1 MKAHKIAFTTSAIIL
16 GATSTFVILM
26 LSGFIFPYGSVEFGN
41 WAMWFGAIF
50 SGVASVGAI
59 AAAIF
64 TRSTIKFLTQQH
76 DKQQELQKVHQYQS
90 HKAEFYQLLD
100 DIEGLVNNKI
110 KFTSKLPLYRSIFPD
125 NSFSNTDLQ
134 ANKENSSLLD
144 VVKLWNE
151 LCVNLHTQTN
161 NSTFDAEEF
170 NNKFSQKIDE
180 LQIKLHMKRVD
191 KSTFGDVYFY
201 NVGIAEPR
209 KLFNTIDAYFDL
221 HKTREILS
229 HLLHFAGLDHI
240 ILKREIDGPFT
251 NAFVMYHIRNQNQSY
266 VINKEQDYLKIYEA
280 CGKYLCFLN
289 NREHSNINLIHQCM
303 TYTMTLHNVLDLLS
317 NEKTQQQL
325 RVLLL
330 DDCQKFV
337 SKPELSQYH
346 KAAYDIIK
354 QLS

>member
-1 MKAHKIAFTTSAIIL
+1 MKTHKIAFTTSAIIL

-26 LSGFIFPYGSVEFGN
+26 LSGFIFPYGSIEFGN

-50 SGVASVGAI
+50 SGVASAGAI

-64 TRSTIKFLTQQH
+64 TRSTIKFLTHQH
-76 DKQQELQKVHQYQS
+76 EQQQELQKVQQYQS

-100 DIEGLVNNKI
+100 DIEGVVNNKI
-110 KFTSKLPLYRSIFPD
+110 KFISKLPLYRSIFPD
-125 NSFSNTDLQ
+125 NSFSNTDLH

-144 VVKLWNE
+144 VVNLWNE

-170 NNKFSQKIDE
+170 NNNFSRKIDE

-191 KSTFGDVYFY
+191 KRTFGDVYFY

-209 KLFNTIDAYFDL
+209 KLFNTIDAYSEL
-221 HKTREILS
+221 NQTREILS

-240 ILKREIDGPFT
+240 PLKRETDGPFT
-251 NAFVMYHIRNQNQSY
+251 NAFIMYYIRNQNQSY
-266 VINKEQDYLKIYEA
+266 VINKEQDYLKTYEA
-280 CGKYLCFLN
+280 CAKYLCFLN
-289 NREHSNINLIHQCM
+289 DREHSNVALIHQCM
-303 TYTMTLHNVLDLLS
+303 IYTMTLHNVLDLLG
-317 NEKTQQQL
+317 NEKTQEQL
-325 RVLLL
+325 KVVLLA
-330 DDCQKFV
+330 DCHKFV
-337 SKPELSQYH
+337 LNPESSQYH
-346 KAAYDIIK
+346 KVANEIIE